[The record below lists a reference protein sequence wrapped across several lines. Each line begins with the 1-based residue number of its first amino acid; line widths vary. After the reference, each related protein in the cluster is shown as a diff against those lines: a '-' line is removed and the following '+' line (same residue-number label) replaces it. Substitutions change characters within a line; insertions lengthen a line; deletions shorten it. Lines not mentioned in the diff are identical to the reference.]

1 MIRGKFLSFYACA
14 IEYYLSQPFLNLRK
28 LSEIMNIREM
38 FDKINVYP
46 MLITDITKA

>member
-1 MIRGKFLSFYACA
+1 MHAHVSVCV
-14 IEYYLSQPFLNLRK
+14 IEYYLPPPVLNLRK
-28 LSEIMNIREM
+28 LSEIMSIREM